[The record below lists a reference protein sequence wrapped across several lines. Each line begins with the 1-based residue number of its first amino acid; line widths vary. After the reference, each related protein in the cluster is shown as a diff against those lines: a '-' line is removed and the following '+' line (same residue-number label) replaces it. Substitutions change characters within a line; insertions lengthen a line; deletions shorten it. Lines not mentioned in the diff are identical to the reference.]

1 MRKTPVDY
9 CLRLDDAC
17 PQMNTEK
24 WARIE
29 RILDKYKVRPIVGV
43 IPENRD
49 PDFVAVAD
57 ENFWKKACEWQ
68 KKGWTIALHGLHH
81 ELHFHEPSFYLSIGH
96 PIAAV
101 CIRTSTERPEALEA
115 GDFILAGIT
124 TRELLNATDMAI
136 EMKQKGVLG
145 KPCPDYVDETV
156 SMKVVRI
163 IQGYVNVVNKM
174 VWRKY

>member
-68 KKGWTIALHGLHH
+68 KKRLDDRITW
-81 ELHFHEPSFYLSIGH
+81 F
-96 PIAAV
+96 
-101 CIRTSTERPEALEA
+101 TSRVAFSRA
-115 GDFILAGIT
+115 QRILPAF
-124 TRELLNATDMAI
+124 AF
-136 EMKQKGVLG
+136 Q
-145 KPCPDYVDETV
+145 
-156 SMKVVRI
+156 
-163 IQGYVNVVNKM
+163 
-174 VWRKY
+174 

>member
-49 PDFVAVAD
+49 PDFVYITSCIFTSPEDTTSFRIPVKQNGQGKVAQ
-57 ENFWKKACEWQ
+57 N
-68 KKGWTIALHGLHH
+68 
-81 ELHFHEPSFYLSIGH
+81 
-96 PIAAV
+96 
-101 CIRTSTERPEALEA
+101 
-115 GDFILAGIT
+115 
-124 TRELLNATDMAI
+124 
-136 EMKQKGVLG
+136 
-145 KPCPDYVDETV
+145 
-156 SMKVVRI
+156 SMKC
-163 IQGYVNVVNKM
+163 
-174 VWRKY
+174 

>member
-57 ENFWKKACEWQ
+57 ENFWKKHVNGR
-68 KKGWTIALHGLHH
+68 KKAGRSHYMVYITSCIFTSP
-81 ELHFHEPSFYLSIGH
+81 EDTTSFRI
-96 PIAAV
+96 PV
-101 CIRTSTERPEALEA
+101 
-115 GDFILAGIT
+115 
-124 TRELLNATDMAI
+124 
-136 EMKQKGVLG
+136 KQNGQG
-145 KPCPDYVDETV
+145 KVAQN
-156 SMKVVRI
+156 SMKC
-163 IQGYVNVVNKM
+163 
-174 VWRKY
+174 